1 MSLTKQVKIIL
12 VETSSAANIGS
23 SLRAMK
29 TMGFT
34 ELVLV
39 KPKKFPSKEV
49 EILASNASDLIE
61 KIKVV
66 EDLDAA
72 LEGIEFVVAT
82 SSRQRK
88 VPWPTEDLPNLSNNF
103 IEAASQ
109 KNTAILFG
117 REDRGLTNTELQRAN
132 IHLNIPANPDYPVL
146 NLAMSVQLVCYELFS
161 HDAEGAFKFQK
172 NDNWDIPK
180 ANTIHLKNLI
190 DHFIK
195 VSEQLEVFNKG
206 NPRQIEA
213 RIKRLFSRIGLDE
226 MEVNFLRGF
235 LSAAEKNIRK

>member
-12 VETSSAANIGS
+12 VETTSAANIGS

-72 LEGIEFVVAT
+72 LKGIEFVVAT

-88 VPWPTEDLPNLSNNF
+88 VPWPLS
-103 IEAASQ
+103 
-109 KNTAILFG
+109 L
-117 REDRGLTNTELQRAN
+117 
-132 IHLNIPANPDYPVL
+132 IHI
-146 NLAMSVQLVCYELFS
+146 
-161 HDAEGAFKFQK
+161 
-172 NDNWDIPK
+172 
-180 ANTIHLKNLI
+180 
-190 DHFIK
+190 
-195 VSEQLEVFNKG
+195 
-206 NPRQIEA
+206 
-213 RIKRLFSRIGLDE
+213 
-226 MEVNFLRGF
+226 
-235 LSAAEKNIRK
+235 

>member
-1 MSLTKQVKIIL
+1 M
-12 VETSSAANIGS
+12 
-23 SLRAMK
+23 
-29 TMGFT
+29 
-34 ELVLV
+34 
-39 KPKKFPSKEV
+39 
-49 EILASNASDLIE
+49 
-61 KIKVV
+61 
-66 EDLDAA
+66 
-72 LEGIEFVVAT
+72 VAT

-88 VPWPTEDLPNLSNNF
+88 VPWPTEDLSNLSNNF

-161 HDAEGAFKFQK
+161 HDAERSFKFQK

-190 DHFIK
+190 DHFIR

>member
-12 VETSSAANIGS
+12 VETTSAANIGS

-103 IEAASQ
+103 IEATSQ

-132 IHLNIPANPDYPVL
+132 IHLNIPANPEYPVL

-161 HDAEGAFKFQK
+161 RDAEGTFKFQK

-180 ANTIHLKNLI
+180 AKTMHLKNLI

-195 VSEQLEVFNKG
+195 VSEQLGVFNKG

>member
-88 VPWPTEDLPNLSNNF
+88 VPWPAEDLPNLSSNF

-161 HDAEGAFKFQK
+161 HDAEGAFKSQK

>member
-12 VETSSAANIGS
+12 IETTSAANIGS

-34 ELVLV
+34 ELTLV
-39 KPKKFPSKEV
+39 NPKKFPSKEV
-49 EILASNASDLIE
+49 EVLASNASDLIE

-66 EDLDAA
+66 EDLDTA
-72 LEGIEFVVAT
+72 LKDIEFVVAT

-103 IEAASQ
+103 MEAASQ

-117 REDRGLTNTELQRAN
+117 REDRGLTNIELQRAN
-132 IHLNIPANPDYPVL
+132 IHLNIPANPEYPVL

-161 HDAEGAFKFQK
+161 HGVLDNFKSRQ

-180 ANTIHLKNLI
+180 AKTMHVKRLI

-195 VSEQLEVFNKG
+195 VSEQLEVFNTG

>member
-66 EDLDAA
+66 KDLDAA
-72 LEGIEFVVAT
+72 LEGTEFVVAT

-88 VPWPTEDLPNLSNNF
+88 VPWPAEDLPNLSNNF

-161 HDAEGAFKFQK
+161 HDAEGAFKSQK

>member
-66 EDLDAA
+66 EDLDDA

-88 VPWPTEDLPNLSNNF
+88 VPWPAEDLPNLSNNF

-161 HDAEGAFKFQK
+161 HDAEGAFKSQK

>member
-88 VPWPTEDLPNLSNNF
+88 VPWPAEDLPNLSSNF

-161 HDAEGAFKFQK
+161 HDAEGTFKFQK

-180 ANTIHLKNLI
+180 AKTIHLKNLI